1 MSTFR
6 EFAARLREAEC
17 GRGTRVP
24 TPFGPRLLHYA
35 DLTAT
40 GRHLEF
46 VERFVDALR
55 PLYANTHT
63 AVATTGRVMNGLR
76 EEARAAV
83 ARSVHAGPDD
93 VVLFTGSGATAA
105 VNKLVG
111 LLGLRIP
118 EPLEREY
125 RLSSLVPPG
134 RRPVILVGP
143 YEHHSNVLPWMET
156 IADVEEVALDGRGG
170 IDLDDLRRRA
180 RAAEGRP
187 LVAGAFS
194 AASNVDGLLTDVGAV
209 ARVLHEEG
217 ALAFV
222 DYAAAGPYVP
232 IDMHPADPLE
242 RIDALFVSTHK
253 FLGGPEGSGVLVA
266 HRDLFRT
273 RTPERP
279 GGGTVD
285 YVSGCRHDQVDYV
298 HRLSE
303 REEGGTPDILG
314 DVRAGIAFALKDH
327 VGAADIRDHDVA
339 LARDAV
345 TRLGRH
351 PRIRIYGPLDAPRLP
366 ILSFNVDGLHH
377 DLVSA
382 LLDHLF
388 GIQNRAGCSCAGPY
402 GHRLLGIQGDLS
414 ERFRRLI
421 AAGVVGAKP
430 GWVRVSLPWYGSPE
444 DVEFTLRAV
453 EFVATR
459 GDAFVPLY
467 RLDWRDGVWRHREAE
482 VERPSPLRL
491 DVAEMLAGTP
501 GRPEAPSPA
510 EREAE
515 RSGYLAEATR
525 LADELDAR
533 WRREP
538 PAWNRPTGNAE
549 VDALA
554 WFRYVETEGL

>member
-1 MSTFR
+1 MSTFP

-17 GRGTRVP
+17 GRGTRIP

-40 GRHLEF
+40 GRHLGF

-76 EEARAAV
+76 EQARTAIS
-83 ARSVHAGPDD
+83 RSVNAGPDD

-156 IADVEEVALDGRGG
+156 IADVEEVGLDGRGG

-222 DYAAAGPYVP
+222 DLAAAGPYVP

-242 RIDALFVSTHK
+242 RLDAIFVSSHK

-285 YVSGCRHDQVDYV
+285 YVSGCP
-298 HRLSE
+298 
-303 REEGGTPDILG
+303 T
-314 DVRAGIAFALKDH
+314 
-327 VGAADIRDHDVA
+327 
-339 LARDAV
+339 
-345 TRLGRH
+345 TRSTTSR
-351 PRIRIYGPLDAPRLP
+351 
-366 ILSFNVDGLHH
+366 
-377 DLVSA
+377 
-382 LLDHLF
+382 
-388 GIQNRAGCSCAGPY
+388 
-402 GHRLLGIQGDLS
+402 
-414 ERFRRLI
+414 
-421 AAGVVGAKP
+421 
-430 GWVRVSLPWYGSPE
+430 GSPSGRRGARR
-444 DVEFTLRAV
+444 TSW
-453 EFVATR
+453 ATS
-459 GDAFVPLY
+459 GPAS
-467 RLDWRDGVWRHREAE
+467 
-482 VERPSPLRL
+482 PSR
-491 DVAEMLAGTP
+491 
-501 GRPEAPSPA
+501 
-510 EREAE
+510 
-515 RSGYLAEATR
+515 
-525 LADELDAR
+525 
-533 WRREP
+533 
-538 PAWNRPTGNAE
+538 
-549 VDALA
+549 
-554 WFRYVETEGL
+554 